1 MSDHDAD
8 RDGMDPNEFTDDDLE
23 LHLSGREPHEPGNE
37 DLAAFLSEVKAV
49 YAKGPDERT
58 VRARVA
64 EIVAAA
70 ERTAAQRSA
79 PISSREPPTRPRIAL
94 PRRRVALLIAAVVL
108 GALLLMA
115 ALAAAGVNLPGVV
128 RAPFD
133 RFATQQPSQAEADS
147 VKGVIDSTPPDQRD
161 CSFGQQVA
169 SAAGA
174 ASGGPSDDPCSQQG
188 TEGAAPGPHGDASS
202 GRSFGQQTSA
212 SARQGAS
219 GEGRAFGEQTSHA
232 AAGFGQS
239 QASTSPPPAPQS
251 ETSNSAPQSET
262 SRPAPPSQS
271 SSSAPQSQTGQGIAE
286 QHSQAGQQHGKQQSQ
301 TAQANGQAAS
311 QTGHAIAGAASGG
324 HGP

>member
-1 MSDHDAD
+1 
-8 RDGMDPNEFTDDDLE
+8 
-23 LHLSGREPHEPGNE
+23 
-37 DLAAFLSEVKAV
+37 
-49 YAKGPDERT
+49 
-58 VRARVA
+58 
-64 EIVAAA
+64 
-70 ERTAAQRSA
+70 
-79 PISSREPPTRPRIAL
+79 
-94 PRRRVALLIAAVVL
+94 VVL
-108 GALLLMA
+108 GTLLLIA

-133 RFATQQPSQAEADS
+133 RFALQQPNQAEADS

-174 ASGGPSDDPCSQQG
+174 ASGGPTDDPCSQQG
-188 TEGAAPGPHGDASS
+188 TEGTAPGPHGDASA

-212 SARQGAS
+212 NARQGAS
-219 GEGRAFGEQTSHA
+219 HEGRALGEQTSHA
-232 AAGFGQS
+232 AASFGQS
-239 QASTSPPPAPQS
+239 QASSSAPPAPQPQ
-251 ETSNSAPQSET
+251 TSSS
-262 SRPAPPSQS
+262 APPSQTLS
-271 SSSAPQSQTGQGIAE
+271 SAPPSQTSNSAPQSQTGQGIAE